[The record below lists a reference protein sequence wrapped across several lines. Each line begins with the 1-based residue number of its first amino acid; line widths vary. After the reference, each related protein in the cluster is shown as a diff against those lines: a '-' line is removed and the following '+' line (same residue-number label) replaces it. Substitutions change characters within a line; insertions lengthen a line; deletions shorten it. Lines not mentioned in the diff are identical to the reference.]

1 MNEQELLDLKEKVDN
16 AKTTVSEFKGQLTAL
31 MKQLKDDWD
40 CSDIKMAEIKLK
52 SMEVSITALEKKI
65 EKGVE
70 ELEDKYNI
78 E

>member
-1 MNEQELLDLKEKVDN
+1 MNEQELLKLKDDVDN
-16 AKTTVSEFKGQLTAL
+16 AKSTVSELKGQLTAL

-78 E
+78 D

>member
-16 AKTTVSEFKGQLTAL
+16 AKTTVSELKGQLTAL